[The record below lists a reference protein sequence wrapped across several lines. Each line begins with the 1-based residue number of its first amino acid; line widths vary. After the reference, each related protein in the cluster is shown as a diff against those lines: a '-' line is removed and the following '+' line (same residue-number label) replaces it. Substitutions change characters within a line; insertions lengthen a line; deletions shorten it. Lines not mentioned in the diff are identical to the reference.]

1 MKKLIALLVVVFAL
15 LSLSSCSHTH
25 TIDEWSVD
33 YLGHWHICTECGEKI
48 NYTVHVNQTGYE
60 FNSGDVCIVCNSSVT
75 INKRL
80 CKAAKEVC
88 IRQRSSFFSARG
100 TMILPLSGSSS

>member
-1 MKKLIALLVVVFAL
+1 MKKLIALLVVIFAL

-48 NYTVHVNQTGYE
+48 NYSLHVNQTGYE

-75 INKRL
+75 INNNGNTVVVVHDLDGNVVRELVFDKSGTL
-80 CKAAKEVC
+80 IKEN
-88 IRQRSSFFSARG
+88 
-100 TMILPLSGSSS
+100 